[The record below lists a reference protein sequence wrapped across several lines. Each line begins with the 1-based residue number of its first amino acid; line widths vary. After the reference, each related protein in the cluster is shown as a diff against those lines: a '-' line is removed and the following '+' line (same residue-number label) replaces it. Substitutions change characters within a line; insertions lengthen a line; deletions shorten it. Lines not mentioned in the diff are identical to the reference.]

1 MRLLRWVVLAFLAL
15 SAWGSETTETA
26 PQSDL
31 QEHPPSNSHN
41 DSKSEKNTHAR
52 IDSHP
57 LVKNSTVKTKA
68 TTPVSKK
75 ATKTTSSTTLVES
88 NVTHTKPNVTL
99 ADSIA
104 NLTAPSVANVTLAAS
119 NTTLPV
125 YNVSASSADWP
136 CAASE
141 VGLCESLAGNVPQGS
156 ALWFQMKAR
165 LGSDNALVDLIKTG
179 PRIIW
184 VSTDNGLSNSW
195 QGAVAFFYIA
205 MLTDSLF
212 FMDMGNSSQ
221 WEWGYEPHAIDWRVT
236 PTVREALSGIP
247 TTTLLSN
254 YDTHGDELK
263 EHFERGKGG
272 FRSLFKGQR
281 VLHVIGNRVHWQALF
296 KNAHHVAALAAYQVT
311 SVHAFGC
318 AVGFLARV
326 RKDGCGDFE
335 RRAVAL
341 LRANDTVSVGV
352 QVRHAWGGCAGLC
365 LRATSAFR
373 GGPWHRFASA
383 CGVAETTRRSLT
395 PTPRWWSPSTP
406 SRSFFSRP
414 CGSVNCT
421 CVSQRRIFGPCK
433 VPHLHLHH
441 HHTPSPHHL
450 HNDYNR
456 VPACSSAFSAGCK
469 GVAVRDLL
477 HIRLHAPA

>member
-1 MRLLRWVVLAFLAL
+1 MWLLRWAVLALLAL
-15 SAWGSETTETA
+15 AARGSDSSETTETT
-26 PQSDL
+26 PQSKF
-31 QEHPPSNSHN
+31 QEDPPSNPHN
-41 DSKSEKNTHAR
+41 DSHSDSNLHTR
-52 IDSHP
+52 VDSHP
-57 LVKNSTVKTKA
+57 LVENGTVKTKAKA
-68 TTPVSKK
+68 TTPVSPK
-75 ATKTTSSTTLVES
+75 ATKAASVNSSTLVKSSVTQTKS
-88 NVTHTKPNVTL
+88 NVAL
-99 ADSIA
+99 AE
-104 NLTAPSVANVTLAAS
+104 ANVTLAAS
-119 NTTLPV
+119 NVNLTLAASNATLTASNATLPV
-125 YNVSASSADWP
+125 SSVSASAADWP

-156 ALWFQMKAR
+156 ALWSQMKAR
-165 LGSDNALVDLIKTG
+165 LESDTAVVDLIKTG

-205 MLTDSLF
+205 MLTDTLF

-236 PTVREALSGIP
+236 PTVREALNGIP

-272 FRSLFKGQR
+272 FRSLFKGKR
-281 VLHVIGNRVHWQALF
+281 VLHVVGNRVHWQALF

-341 LRANDTVSVGV
+341 LRANDTMSVGV
-352 QVRHAWGGCAGLC
+352 QVGHAWVVR
-365 LRATSAFR
+365 LRWSLLELNLYSAAAP
-373 GGPWHRFASA
+373 GADSPWRV
-383 CGVAETTRRSLT
+383 GRPRRQDV
-395 PTPRWWSPSTP
+395 
-406 SRSFFSRP
+406 
-414 CGSVNCT
+414 C
-421 CVSQRRIFGPCK
+421 
-433 VPHLHLHH
+433 
-441 HHTPSPHHL
+441 
-450 HNDYNR
+450 
-456 VPACSSAFSAGCK
+456 
-469 GVAVRDLL
+469 
-477 HIRLHAPA
+477 